1 LPLHITCSANA
12 SPEIISLLLGVFSDA
27 AQFQDAGCRLPL
39 HWACHVN
46 RTSEL
51 AITTLLHSF
60 PDAAQLTGAKYG
72 YLPLHVVCKRGA
84 SEAVI
89 ANLIAAFPEGSRV
102 RDNMGNLPIHI
113 TCNSSHFA
121 VSEGV
126 IGLLLLAFPESLQRT
141 DQNGCTPLMVAQEN
155 PLLHPNKYAITGL
168 LQSHPL
174 AWKKLSFPIRLKF
187 LEFKSPALETSFMAA
202 IQRDQEA
209 NKSSLLYSAD
219 DLAATDDD
227 EDAVSTEDATYG
239 SADWKS
245 RVRRTPSVSQDQVSF
260 HDLSECFDSNN
271 HEYAVTSSFEQP
283 TQIVKCVYVE
293 RSQYVISYIPVDI
306 HVFAK
311 IAPKKKIA
319 NLDNVCPASACFS
332 LSPWGGAYEVDQ
344 TNFVSA
350 VDNSVAVL
358 TGRRLD
364 SNRKFT
370 NKVGSGGVIIDVA
383 IDDGASPIYA
393 DPHPD
398 LYYLISGP

>member
-113 TCNSSHFA
+113 ACNSSEFA
-121 VSEGV
+121 VSEGL

-155 PLLHPNKYAITGL
+155 PLVHPNKYAITGL
-168 LQSHPL
+168 LQSHPS
-174 AWKKLSFPIRLKF
+174 AWRNLSFPIRLKF
-187 LEFKSPALETSFMAA
+187 LEFKSPALEKSFMAA

-239 SADWKS
+239 SADWTS
-245 RVRRTPSVSQDQVSF
+245 RVRRAPSVNQEQVSF
-260 HDLSECFDSNN
+260 HHLSECFDNNNN
-271 HEYAVTSSFEQP
+271 HDYAVTSSTEQP
-283 TQIVKCVYVE
+283 TQIVKCVLCGMEPV
-293 RSQYVISYIPVDI
+293 RYILYPCGHPCLCEDCAE
-306 HVFAK
+306 HK
-311 IAPKKKIA
+311 LA
-319 NLDNVCPASACFS
+319 NLDNVCPVGGCAFQD
-332 LSPWGGAYEVDQ
+332 LIRVHGTIVGGA
-344 TNFVSA
+344 N
-350 VDNSVAVL
+350 N
-358 TGRRLD
+358 
-364 SNRKFT
+364 
-370 NKVGSGGVIIDVA
+370 
-383 IDDGASPIYA
+383 
-393 DPHPD
+393 
-398 LYYLISGP
+398 